1 MTLAPPRAALCCGRL
16 ASVGPAMATFNDSAA
31 EDSFHIDC
39 SSNVIP
45 RKWFKGSVSR
55 RARGE
60 DRSGGAR
67 SSTEHEAKQPQSRQC
82 NAPIKLVRCSLLPTC
97 DYPKTDLATPI
108 DGVNPNV
115 AWRLWKRQAR
125 MKKKL
130 KIGQDASAKGPE
142 RVLVRFPWNDA
153 CRKAARGEAVN
164 KSTVPEKSRARC
176 DVCKH
181 ENSRDCRCGVK
192 LAATINL
199 RALTSF
205 VEFVRASTTPVYR
218 ETEPRD
224 QKDFLEQLQDLLKP
238 CANDDAAMLLLARYS
253 SLAACSGRPAALRE
267 FLPSIRGDQ
276 GAATLPNFAR
286 EFTKRDTFWRGG
298 QAHGSLRKDAVHE
311 AIDTFLK
318 ISEAPLAA
326 ALCAWAVAKNH
337 GERRQALVCVLAET
351 RKAAAI
357 FKSRDYF
364 TKRCL
369 EIILLGSNARGM
381 NMQSSHLDAI
391 ISQWPV
397 SNGTKRGALRIFP
410 AARDSQHIQEGLR
423 VLQRALGGGQRKVPL
438 VCISA
443 FLCCYLKR

>member
-1 MTLAPPRAALCCGRL
+1 MASFNERAAG
-16 ASVGPAMATFNDSAA
+16 
-31 EDSFHIDC
+31 DSFHIDC
-39 SSNVIP
+39 NSSVIP
-45 RKWFKGSVSR
+45 RKWFKDPVSR
-55 RARGE
+55 RARG
-60 DRSGGAR
+60 DDLSGGAG
-67 SSTEHEAKQPQSRQC
+67 SSTGHEAKPPQSRQSH
-82 NAPIKLVRCSLLPTC
+82 APMKLVRCSLLPTC
-97 DYPKTDLATPI
+97 DYPETDLATPT
-108 DGVNPNV
+108 DGVEPNV

-125 MKKKL
+125 MNKRL
-130 KIGQDASAKGPE
+130 KIGQDADGKGPE
-142 RVLVRFPWNDA
+142 RVLVLFPWNDA
-153 CRKAARGEAVN
+153 CRKAAKGEAVN
-164 KSTVPEKSRARC
+164 KSKVPHKSRARC

-224 QKDFLEQLQDLLKP
+224 QRDFLAQLHDLLEP

-276 GAATLPNFAR
+276 DAATLPDFAR
-286 EFTKRDTFWRGG
+286 EFTKRGTFWRGG

-318 ISEAPLAA
+318 NSEAPLVA
-326 ALCAWAVAKNH
+326 ALCSWAVARND

-369 EIILLGSNARGM
+369 EIILLGSHARGM

-391 ISQWPV
+391 ISEWPV
-397 SNGTKRGALRIFP
+397 SNGTKHGAQRIFP
-410 AARDSQHIQEGLR
+410 AARGSQHIREGLR
-423 VLQRALGGGQRKVPL
+423 VLQRALGGGQKKVPL

-443 FLCCYLKR
+443 FLCCYLRR